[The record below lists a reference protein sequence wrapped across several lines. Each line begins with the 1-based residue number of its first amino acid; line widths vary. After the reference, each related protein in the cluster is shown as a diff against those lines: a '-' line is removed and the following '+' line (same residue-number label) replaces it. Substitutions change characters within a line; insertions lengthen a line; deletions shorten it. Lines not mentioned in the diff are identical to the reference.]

1 MSRRVVIMGAA
12 GRDFHNFNVVFRENP
27 EYEVVAFT
35 AAQIP
40 NIAGRVYPQELAGPR
55 YPRGIPI
62 LPEEEL
68 PRIVREN
75 DVDLVVLSYSDLLHE
90 EVMHKASRVLALGAD
105 FMLLGPKAT
114 MLKSRLP
121 VIAITATRTGSGKS
135 TVTRYVTGLL
145 RKAGRR
151 VAVIRHPMPY
161 GDLRKQVAQ
170 RFATLE
176 DLDRYGCTIEEREE
190 YEPHIRAGNTVYAG
204 VDYREVLR
212 LAEEDADV
220 IVWDGG
226 NNDFPF
232 IEPSLLIAVADA
244 LRPGQEVGS
253 YPGETNLLMADIV
266 VINKTDTAP
275 SEAVKSI
282 MRNISSL
289 NPKARVMTTGS
300 KVFGEGLEA
309 IRGKRVAVVEDGP
322 TVTHGGLSHGI
333 GFIAAERYGAA
344 VVDPREAAVGS
355 IRETYL
361 QYPHIGPVIPSMG
374 YSQQQINDLRETLE
388 RVECDYIISATPTDL
403 TRLFKTNKPI
413 IHVRYEL
420 DDMGQTVIIDEL
432 RRLGLI

>member
-27 EYEVVAFT
+27 QYEVVAFT
-35 AAQIP
+35 AAQIS

-145 RKAGRR
+145 RRAGRR

>member
-1 MSRRVVIMGAA
+1 MSKRVVIMGAA

-40 NIAGRVYPQELAGPR
+40 NIAGRVYPRELAGPR

-114 MLKSRLP
+114 MLKSHLP
-121 VIAITATRTGSGKS
+121 VVAVTATRTGSGKS

-145 RKAGRR
+145 RRAGRR
-151 VAVIRHPMPY
+151 IAVIRHPMPY

-190 YEPHIRAGNTVYAG
+190 YEPHIRAGNKVYAG
-204 VDYREVLR
+204 LDYREVLR

-232 IEPSLLIAVADA
+232 IEPSLLIVVADA

-275 SEAVKSI
+275 SEAVKNI
-282 MRNISSL
+282 IRNISLL
-289 NPKARVMTTGS
+289 NPKARIMTTGS
-300 KVFGEGLEA
+300 RIFGEGLEA
-309 IRGKRVAVVEDGP
+309 IRGKRVTVVEDGP

-333 GFIAAERYGAA
+333 GLIAAERYGAI
-344 VVDPREAAVGS
+344 VVDPRGAAVGS

-361 QYPHIGPVIPSMG
+361 QYPHMGPVIPSIG

-420 DDMGQTVIIDEL
+420 DDMGQSVIIDEL

>member
-145 RKAGRR
+145 RRAGRR

-300 KVFGEGLEA
+300 RVFGEGLEA

>member
-145 RKAGRR
+145 RRAGRR